1 MHGFGPVFWA
11 TASRQPGQVS
21 VWSSSQ
27 VVLSVV
33 LLLVLVLSA
42 MAQEDGQKVSVRV
55 ARVGAVNG
63 RAEQL
68 NGVER
73 RMKVELFSLLRP
85 ARRGITVQSDAYNS
99 PTVLYQALY
108 QALFHAH
115 RRVNWSGE
123 ACPVVWSGEVIRQS
137 GAT

>member
-73 RMKVELFSLLRP
+73 RMKVELFSVRP
-85 ARRGITVQSDAYNS
+85 DAELQYSLTPTIPQLYYTRHFTRRFSTPIVG
-99 PTVLYQALY
+99 
-108 QALFHAH
+108 
-115 RRVNWSGE
+115 
-123 ACPVVWSGEVIRQS
+123 
-137 GAT
+137 

>member
-1 MHGFGPVFWA
+1 M
-11 TASRQPGQVS
+11 
-21 VWSSSQ
+21 WSSSQ

-33 LLLVLVLSA
+33 LLLVLVLVLSA
-42 MAQEDGQKVSVRV
+42 MAQEDGQKISVRV

-73 RMKVELFSLLRP
+73 RMKVPLELFSVRP
-85 ARRGITVQSDAYNS
+85 DAELQSDAYNS
-99 PTVLYQALY
+99 PTVFTVLYQALY

>member
-1 MHGFGPVFWA
+1 MHGH
-11 TASRQPGQVS
+11 SRQPGQVS

-42 MAQEDGQKVSVRV
+42 MAQEGGQKISVRV

-73 RMKVELFSLLRP
+73 RMKVPLELFSVRP
-85 ARRGITVQSDAYNS
+85 DAELQSDAYNS
-99 PTVLYQALY
+99 PTVLCIPGTLPGA
-108 QALFHAH
+108 FP
-115 RRVNWSGE
+115 RPSSGKL
-123 ACPVVWSGEVIRQS
+123 VG
-137 GAT
+137 